1 MHWITQ
7 AAVRAGLPAA
17 SELSIPFGGS
27 PAADWDTAGRAL
39 GFAPRDLAARLAP
52 AVGVR
57 AANLDAG
64 DAHALTLLPEKLAR
78 RYQVYPLRE
87 DDRTFTVATSD
98 PTDMET
104 EQAISFASGRRT
116 VFELAAP
123 RAIADAINAGYSN
136 NDRAVERLLSNVDA
150 HVADAVRVVEDSTP
164 QAVGADEVASGPIV
178 KLTSLILRDAITS
191 GASDVHIEPG
201 PKGGAVRFRI
211 DGVMHVQ
218 MQLPTGALNRVV
230 SRIKVLSKLDIA
242 DRMRPQDGRARVDY
256 EGATYDLRVSTVPT
270 REAEK
275 AVIRVLRPD
284 TVRTLDT
291 AGLSDRE
298 LELFRSLLRA
308 REGIVL
314 VTGPTGSGKTTT
326 LYGALR
332 EIAKRSVN
340 ITTVEDPVEY
350 ELPGITQMQV
360 DPKRGVTFASA
371 LRAILRQDPDVIF
384 VGEIRDLDT
393 AQVAVQAAM
402 TGHLVLATLHTNDA
416 LGSVTRLND
425 IGLDH
430 ASIAG
435 SLRGCVAQRLVRR
448 VCTECVQ
455 PVVGALTDEERRLS
469 AAYGMRPTVRAVGC
483 SVCGTTGYR
492 GRLPIAE
499 VVVITPTLAEMI
511 SNGVSS
517 IALQRAATAAG
528 MRSLLSVALERVRAG
543 NTTLQEVERVIGDA
557 NEATPRSVDVDAIEI
572 AHPADPPE
580 AAEPDESLDSIEIA
594 QSLDG
599 IEGADATPII
609 EIIEHAERAATPSAE
624 PLAPNVLVVDDDA
637 VMRLLASTL
646 LKGAGYRVET
656 ADDGAEALR
665 RLVRGDEFNI
675 VVTDLHMP
683 VLDGAALLRA
693 IRARSE
699 TAALPVIVFTGSDA
713 SAEEVEVMD
722 AGADDY
728 IRKPIE
734 PVRFVSRVRAALRR
748 ANLQ

>member
-1 MHWITQ
+1 MHWIAQ

-17 SELSIPFGGS
+17 ADLDIPRGG
-27 PAADWDTAGRAL
+27 PAASAWDVAARTL

-52 AVGVR
+52 ALGVR
-57 AANLDAG
+57 AANLETADP
-64 DAHALTLLPEKLAR
+64 HALTLLPEKLAR

-87 DDRTFTVATSD
+87 DDRTFTVATCD
-98 PTDMET
+98 PTDLEI
-104 EQAISFASGRRT
+104 EQAIGFASGRRT

-123 RAIADAINAGYSN
+123 RDISEAINHGYSN
-136 NDRAVERLLSNVDA
+136 DKAVERLLSNVDA
-150 HVADAVRVVEDSTP
+150 HVADAVRVVEDSAP
-164 QAVGADEVASGPIV
+164 QAVAADEVASGPIV
-178 KLTSLILRDAITS
+178 KLTSLILRDAIIS

-201 PKGGAVRFRI
+201 PKGGTVRFRI
-211 DGVMHVQ
+211 DGVMHIQ
-218 MQLPTGALNRVV
+218 MQLPMGALNRVV

-242 DRMRPQDGRARVDY
+242 DRIRPQDGRSRVDF

-270 REAEK
+270 RDAEK

-284 TVRTLDT
+284 TVKTLDT
-291 AGLSDRE
+291 AGLSPRE
-298 LELFRSLLRA
+298 LELFRSLLRV

-340 ITTVEDPVEY
+340 ITTVEDPIEY

-360 DPKRGVTFASA
+360 DAKRGVTFASA

-393 AQVAVQAAM
+393 AQVATQAAM

-430 ASIAG
+430 PSIAA
-435 SLRGCVAQRLVRR
+435 SLRGCVAQRLVRK
-448 VCTECVQ
+448 VCPKCSI
-455 PVVGALTDEERRLS
+455 PVAGALTDEEQRLS
-469 AAYGMRPTVRAVGC
+469 SAYGTKPTIRAVGC
-483 SVCGTTGYR
+483 PECGNTGYR

-499 VVVITPTLAEMI
+499 VVVITPALAELI
-511 SNGVSS
+511 SDSASS
-517 IALQRAATAAG
+517 SALQRAAAAAG
-528 MRSLLSVALERVRAG
+528 MRSLLDVALERVHAG
-543 NTTLQEVERVIGDA
+543 HTTLQEVERVIGDA
-557 NEATPRSVDVDAIEI
+557 NEATPRTPDADEHDHEMAVPNNGGKPSVT
-572 AHPADPPE
+572 PAM
-580 AAEPDESLDSIEIA
+580 AATATATATPKRVATVESA
-594 QSLDG
+594 
-599 IEGADATPII
+599 PII
-609 EIIEHAERAATPSAE
+609 EGEKPAPAAPC
-624 PLAPNVLVVDDDA
+624 VLVVDDDS

-646 LKGAGYRVET
+646 LRGAGYRVET
-656 ADDGAEALR
+656 ADDGAEALG
-665 RLVRGDEFNI
+665 RLLRGDEFHL

-683 VLDGAALLRA
+683 VLDGAALLKA
-693 IRARSE
+693 IRGRAA
-699 TAALPVIVFTGSDA
+699 TASLPVIVFTGSDA
-713 SAEEVEVMD
+713 STEEVAAMD